1 MVKIRFQVDD
11 ELLKRFTVM
20 AVAKY
25 KGSKNLLGKALTEA
39 MKQRIA
45 EIERIRALDDYPT

>member
-11 ELLKRFTVM
+11 ELLKRFREI
-20 AVAKY
+20 AAAKY
-25 KGSKNLLGKALTEA
+25 KYSTNLLGKALTEA

-45 EIERIRALDDYPT
+45 EVERMRALDDYPT